1 MGEGRPSAYADLLG
15 ALLAVR
21 SDPATARFDHELMAA
36 EARGEIDPA
45 TARTLRWWQRESL
58 RGLSDHLA
66 TVLPH
71 LLDDLAAAQAAAVEA
86 VEDSASSWS
95 AASAEQTVEERVVN
109 GPEPGGPPVPP
120 GSHLRP
126 VDDPG
131 PFRPGPDLSGGST
144 PPGASASPPPPPPP
158 PRLLRPGFAPPDP
171 GPTALTGSGSP
182 DQAAPGAPRHRLL
195 ASGITVRSEDPTAS
209 VVDLTDSTRRPA
221 GPVR

>member
-1 MGEGRPSAYADLLG
+1 MADGRPSAYADLLA

-21 SDPATARFDHELMAA
+21 PDPATARFDQELMAA

-66 TVLPH
+66 AVLPH
-71 LLDDLAAAQAAAVEA
+71 LLDDLAAAQSAASEA
-86 VEDSASSWS
+86 VEESAAAWSSAS
-95 AASAEQTVEERVVN
+95 ASTERAVN
-109 GPEPGGPPVPP
+109 GPDPAGPP

-126 VDDPG
+126 VEDSTG
-131 PFRPGPDLSGGST
+131 PFRPGPDLTTSSAHE
-144 PPGASASPPPPPPP
+144 PPAPPVERPAAP

-171 GPTALTGSGSP
+171 DPSAQADAGPPAQV
-182 DQAAPGAPRHRLL
+182 DPGAPRPRLL
-195 ASGITVRSEDPTAS
+195 VSGITVRSVGPAP
-209 VVDLTDSTRRPA
+209 VVDLTDGARRPT

>member
-1 MGEGRPSAYADLLG
+1 VGEGRPSAYADLLA

-21 SDPATARFDHELMAA
+21 SDPATQRFDHELMAA

-66 TVLPH
+66 GVLPH
-71 LLDDLAAAQAAAVEA
+71 LLDDLAAAQAAATAA

-95 AASAEQTVEERVVN
+95 SASSVEERVVN
-109 GPEPGGPPVPP
+109 GPEPGGPP

-131 PFRPGPDLSGGST
+131 PFRPGPDLSGGPR
-144 PPGASASPPPPPPP
+144 PPSASSGPALEP

-171 GPTALTGSGSP
+171 GPTASAAPTSP
-182 DQAAPGAPRHRLL
+182 EQVAPGAPRHRLL
-195 ASGITVRSEDPTAS
+195 VSGITVRNEEPATP
-209 VVDLTDSTRRPA
+209 VVDLTDSTRRPTDPA
-221 GPVR
+221 R

>member
-1 MGEGRPSAYADLLG
+1 MTDGRPSAYADLLA

-21 SDPATARFDHELMAA
+21 QDPATARFDHELMAA
-36 EARGEIDPA
+36 EARGEIDGA

-66 TVLPH
+66 SVLPH
-71 LLDDLAAAQAAAVEA
+71 LLDDLAAAQAAAAEA
-86 VEDSASSWS
+86 VDDAATSWS
-95 AASAEQTVEERVVN
+95 AAQVSTDRAVN
-109 GPEPGGPPVPP
+109 GPEPSGPP

-126 VDDPG
+126 VEDSAG
-131 PFRPGPDLSGGST
+131 PFRPGPDLPTAGSPQDQPT
-144 PPGASASPPPPPPP
+144 TSPAPHQPPQP

-171 GPTALTGSGSP
+171 DPSALAAPGSP
-182 DQAAPGAPRHRLL
+182 GQVDPGAPRPRLIV
-195 ASGITVRSEDPTAS
+195 SGITVRSEDPAP

>member
-1 MGEGRPSAYADLLG
+1 MADGRPSAYADLLA

-21 SDPATARFDHELMAA
+21 PDPATARFDHELMAA

-58 RGLSDHLA
+58 RGLSDHLSA
-66 TVLPH
+66 VLPH
-71 LLDDLAAAQAAAVEA
+71 LLDDLAAAQSAASEA
-86 VEDSASSWS
+86 VEESAAAWSSAS
-95 AASAEQTVEERVVN
+95 AATERAVN
-109 GPEPGGPPVPP
+109 GPDPSGPP

-126 VDDPG
+126 VDDGPG
-131 PFRPGPDLSGGST
+131 PFRPGPDLSGSSPT
-144 PPGASASPPPPPPP
+144 EPPVGPPP

-171 GPTALTGSGSP
+171 DPSAQLAPGSP
-182 DQAAPGAPRHRLL
+182 AQVDPGAPRPRLL
-195 ASGITVRSEDPTAS
+195 VSGITVRSDDPAP